1 MMEWLQNVN
10 NWFEE
15 NWPNILAI
23 LQSGTVVGIVT
34 AIVAIIK
41 MFGKIKTN
49 TNNSKLLNGALGVNS
64 DINAKLTSAVEALKS
79 ENTQL
84 KQTVSVLTTKLNDVV
99 DSDDKLLVKV
109 NAILEVQSLVYQTV
123 KNEDTRTAVM
133 NILSNAKY
141 SETSTRQALLDKIE
155 TLQNEVKEIT
165 EATTQKLEEVVKES
179 KQLLTSTDD
188 GTTVPR
194 S

>member
-15 NWPNILAI
+15 NWPSILAI
-23 LQSGTVVGIVT
+23 LQSGTVVGIGT

-49 TNNSKLLNGALGVNS
+49 THNSKLLNGALGVNS

-165 EATTQKLEEVVKES
+165 ETTTQKLDEVVKES

>member
-165 EATTQKLEEVVKES
+165 DATTQKLEEVVKES